1 MAFLARIMVMNM
13 KSMIYVYF
21 VMQEF
26 KNGNNYN
33 NTEFIKSS
41 G

>member
-1 MAFLARIMVMNM
+1 MAFLARIMAMNM

-21 VMQEF
+21 VMQEL